1 MYIFTTIVLSC
12 ILAIEI
18 ILCFVM
24 LKMVSRVENTNR
36 LAVTSLSD
44 QNQRLTGC
52 LQEVQMELLNL
63 NHELTLLA
71 IENKNL
77 NNEVESLSAEVM
89 RLQQQISN
97 NSNYDELPNDSRS
110 IQ

>member
-12 ILAIEI
+12 ILVIEI
-18 ILCFVM
+18 ILCFVI

-36 LAVTSLSD
+36 LAVTSLLD

-52 LQEVQMELLNL
+52 FQEVQMELLNL

>member
-18 ILCFVM
+18 ILCYVM

-36 LAVTSLSD
+36 LAVTSLLD

-97 NSNYDELPNDSRS
+97 NSEL
-110 IQ
+110 